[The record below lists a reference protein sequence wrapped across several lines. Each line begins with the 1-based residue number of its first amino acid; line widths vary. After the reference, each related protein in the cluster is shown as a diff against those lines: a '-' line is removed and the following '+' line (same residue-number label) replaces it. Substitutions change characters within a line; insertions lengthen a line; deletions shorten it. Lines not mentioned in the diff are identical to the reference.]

1 GFPVQNVRPVQ
12 SPMNQVGIVLNVQQ
26 GQTVRPI
33 TLVPGTQFVKPAVGV
48 PQVFS
53 PVAQVRPGSAGPG
66 RPATNAFATVI
77 PATLTLRS
85 TVPQAQAPQ
94 QSESPSSD
102 PGPNSCRNSH
112 GKINLREPG
121 GRRWEL
127 APSLLLRQSS
137 FTDEENLGHFR

>member
-1 GFPVQNVRPVQ
+1 
-12 SPMNQVGIVLNVQQ
+12 MNQVGIVLNVQQ

-94 QSESPSSD
+94 QMSIASFVTVKR
-102 PGPNSCRNSH
+102 PGV
-112 GKINLREPG
+112 PG
-121 GRRWEL
+121 DGGSGGPEVAKL
-127 APSLLLRQSS
+127 VN
-137 FTDEENLGHFR
+137 TLGT